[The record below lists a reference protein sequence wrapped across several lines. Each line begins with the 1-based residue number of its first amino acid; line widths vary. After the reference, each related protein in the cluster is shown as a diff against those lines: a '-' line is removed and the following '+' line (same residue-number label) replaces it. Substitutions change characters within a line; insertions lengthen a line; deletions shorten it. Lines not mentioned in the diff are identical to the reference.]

1 MKSALRH
8 SIFVICCLVFAPGS
22 WALDDGDGTAG
33 VNCNQFN
40 QYGNPYFGDTHAHTK
55 FSVDAYAQGV
65 ETTPEQA
72 YRFAKGEEIGLHPF
86 DENGLPMRSVQLE
99 RPLDFAMVADHAE
112 FFGEFTICTD
122 PSHPLYS
129 DPNCALLRQRDN
141 DTLVGYNVLNSAQPN
156 AVSRFDF
163 CGPGGGICTQASQ
176 TIWQQTIAAAEA
188 AYDRSADCTFT
199 SFIGYE
205 WTGSPLGF
213 PGGGVIEVRNLHR
226 NVLFANSLVPPTPA
240 SYLDAPYP
248 EDLWDDLTTR
258 CLNTGNETNGC
269 DVLTIPHNSNLS
281 QGLMFTAVDRQG
293 SPYTKSLAARRAK
306 FEPLIEIMQHK
317 GQSECLKTLAN
328 NDELCEFEIVPWGHL
343 AGNFTTP
350 TIPKVEGTVRNA
362 LKEGLIWRKN
372 VKANPFQY
380 GFIGSTDTHL
390 GTPGL
395 VSETNYPGHGG
406 AAGGA
411 SGQTFESGITDTPEF
426 NPGGL
431 AVVWAT
437 QNSRA
442 ALFDAMRRRE
452 TYATSGPRH
461 IVRFHAGWGLPN
473 NICSLPDPTAYAFN
487 NAVPMGS
494 TLPWAGWLG
503 EVQDVPKFLVA
514 VQKDNGGITGIPGN
528 DLQRIQ
534 IVKGWTDSTGQKHE
548 QVFEVA
554 GDPFNTASVNP
565 NTCETIGSGV
575 PELCQWWE
583 DPDFDGDQNAF
594 YYARV
599 IETPSCRW
607 TQRQC
612 VEAIAGG
619 VEINC
624 AAEPPTPQEYA
635 PCCNEAL
642 PKTVQERSWTSPIWY
657 NAPVARP
664 AGCS

>member
-1 MKSALRH
+1 MKSALSH

-22 WALDDGDGTAG
+22 WALDDRDGTG
-33 VNCNQFN
+33 NNCTNFN
-40 QYGNPYFGDTHAHTK
+40 PYGNPYFGDTHAHTK

-122 PSHPLYS
+122 PSNPLYS

-156 AVSRFDF
+156 AVKRFDF
-163 CGPGGGICTQASQ
+163 CGPGGGICKEKSKS
-176 TIWQQTIAAAEA
+176 IWQQTIAAAEA
-188 AYDRSADCTFT
+188 AYDRSDECRFT

-226 NVLFANSLVPPTPA
+226 NVLFANSLVPEAPA
-240 SYLDAPYP
+240 SYLDKPYP
-248 EDLWDDLTTR
+248 QDLWDSLTTQ
-258 CLNTGNETNGC
+258 CLNTGNPTIGC

-281 QGLMFTAVDRQG
+281 QGLMFDAVDRLG
-293 SPYTKSLAARRAK
+293 APYTKSLAQRRAK

-317 GQSECLKTLAN
+317 GQSECLKTLVN
-328 NDELCEFEIVPWGHL
+328 NDELCKFEIVPWGHL

-350 TIPKVEGTVRNA
+350 TAPKVEGTVRDV
-362 LKEGLIWRKN
+362 LKKGLIWRDNFK
-372 VKANPFQY
+372 VNPFQY

-395 VSETNYPGHGG
+395 VSEKNYPGHGG

-442 ALFDAMRRRE
+442 ALFNSMRRRE

-461 IVRFHAGWGLPN
+461 IVRFHAGWNLPA
-473 NICSLPDPTAYAFN
+473 NICSLSNRTEVAFN

-494 TLPWAGWLG
+494 NLPFDGWAGEG
-503 EVQDVPKFLVA
+503 QNVPKFLVSA
-514 VQKDNGGITGIPGN
+514 LKDAGPPGGDPGN

-534 IVKGWTDSTGQKHE
+534 IVKGWTDGAGTTHE
-548 QVFEVA
+548 QVFDVA
-554 GDPFNTASVNP
+554 GDPGNGASVD
-565 NTCETIGSGV
+565 TTSCETSGSGFA
-575 PELCQWWE
+575 ELCAVWE
-583 DPDFDGDQNAF
+583 DPGFNANQNAF

-599 IETPSCRW
+599 VENPSCRW

-612 VEAIAGG
+612 VAAIAGG

-624 AAEPPTPQEYA
+624 AAVPPTPAEYA
-635 PCCNEAL
+635 PCCNDAI

-657 NAPVARP
+657 NVPPARP